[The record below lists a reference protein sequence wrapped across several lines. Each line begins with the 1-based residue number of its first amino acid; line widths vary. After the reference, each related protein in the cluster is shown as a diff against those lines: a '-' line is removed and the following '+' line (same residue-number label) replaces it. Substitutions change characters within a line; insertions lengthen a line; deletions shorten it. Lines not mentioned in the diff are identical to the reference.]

1 MSLAKMVEEQ
11 AMALPADERKK
22 LGAKLL
28 ASVATQPPPRKRH
41 AGSAAGRV
49 HMAADFDA
57 SLDDFAE
64 YS

>member
-1 MSLAKMVEEQ
+1 MSVAKIVEEQ
-11 AMALPADERKK
+11 AMALPADERRK

-28 ASVATQPPPRKRH
+28 ASVGTEPPPRKRH

-57 SLDDFAE
+57 PLDDFAE
-64 YS
+64 YT